1 MNKKALLWC
10 GEPGFDKRAY
20 GLHAFQ
26 TTWFTEMTMLKN
38 FANVFKELATG
49 KKMINLPYFKPS

>member
-1 MNKKALLWC
+1 MRC
-10 GEPGFDKRAY
+10 GERGFDKRAY

-26 TTWFTEMTMLKN
+26 TTRFTEMTMLKS

-49 KKMINLPYFKPS
+49 KKR